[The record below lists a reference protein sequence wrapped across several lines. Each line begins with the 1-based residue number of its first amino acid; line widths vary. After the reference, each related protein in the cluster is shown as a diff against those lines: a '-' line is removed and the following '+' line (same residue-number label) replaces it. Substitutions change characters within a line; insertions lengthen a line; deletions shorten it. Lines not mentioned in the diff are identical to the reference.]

1 MGLKMTNFNIMGVHQ
16 FLGEEGHKKTI
27 YGGNCIKREAWAI
40 CRALGKKEGGGCL
53 WGGGGG

>member
-53 WGGGGG
+53 